1 MVTSLLFEVTYKFI
15 NGSFAF
21 SLGQIY
27 ILILIFFFE
36 NVDVPAGI
44 RIQIN
49 VVRLV
54 LFRFFNRSYSQES
67 LVLLPVLTEHPLA
80 R

>member
-1 MVTSLLFEVTYKFI
+1 MVTSLLFEVNYKFI

-27 ILILIFFFE
+27 ISILIVWE

-44 RIQIN
+44 RSKIN

-54 LFRFFNRSYSQES
+54 LSRFFNR
-67 LVLLPVLTEHPLA
+67 
-80 R
+80 

>member
-1 MVTSLLFEVTYKFI
+1 MVTSLLFEVSYKFI

-27 ILILIFFFE
+27 ISILIVWE

-54 LFRFFNRSYSQES
+54 LSRFFNR
-67 LVLLPVLTEHPLA
+67 
-80 R
+80 

>member
-1 MVTSLLFEVTYKFI
+1 MVTSLLFEVNYKFI

-27 ILILIFFFE
+27 KLILIVWE

-54 LFRFFNRSYSQES
+54 LSRSFNR
-67 LVLLPVLTEHPLA
+67 
-80 R
+80 

>member
-54 LFRFFNRSYSQES
+54 LFRFFNR
-67 LVLLPVLTEHPLA
+67 
-80 R
+80 

>member
-1 MVTSLLFEVTYKFI
+1 MVTSLLFEVNYKFI
-15 NGSFAF
+15 NGSFTF

-27 ILILIFFFE
+27 ISILIVWE

-54 LFRFFNRSYSQES
+54 LSRFFNR
-67 LVLLPVLTEHPLA
+67 
-80 R
+80 

>member
-1 MVTSLLFEVTYKFI
+1 MVMSLLFEVNYKFI

-21 SLGQIY
+21 SLVQIY
-27 ILILIFFFE
+27 ILILIVWG

-54 LFRFFNRSYSQES
+54 LSRFFNR
-67 LVLLPVLTEHPLA
+67 
-80 R
+80 